1 MPTSQRDKMR
11 ELVKVYGNNE
21 SAIIKEY
28 AAAEERGE
36 VERER
41 DVNNTPPEEY
51 AKRLLYDGRKK
62 KWF

>member
-1 MPTSQRDKMR
+1 MPISQRNKMR
-11 ELVKVYGNNE
+11 ELVEIYGNNDG
-21 SAIIKEY
+21 AIIKEY
-28 AAAEERGE
+28 AAAEGHGE

-41 DVNNTPPEEY
+41 DLNNTPPEQY